1 MFWGDFIQAFALVT
15 VALTGWLVPRLT
27 TRGRLLLEINRLGN
41 AIAKLPPSDARTSLE
56 THLTERAA
64 KLAAWL
70 EPANRI
76 RRLIQHGA
84 GWGLWG
90 AALAVTFFA
99 TPYLDSDPIT
109 QLWLLLP
116 TVLIALFGY
125 LAVLAVIELVW
136 ARRHPA
142 GPRAGD
148 APVSG

>member
-1 MFWGDFIQAFALVT
+1 M
-15 VALTGWLVPRLT
+15 
-27 TRGRLLLEINRLGN
+27 
-41 AIAKLPPSDARTSLE
+41 
-56 THLTERAA
+56 
-64 KLAAWL
+64 
-70 EPANRI
+70 
-76 RRLIQHGA
+76 
-84 GWGLWG
+84 
-90 AALAVTFFA
+90 TFFA

-125 LAVLAVIELVW
+125 LAVLAIIELVW